1 MTFMD
6 ENYQIDSTDKQILR
20 LLQEDARR
28 PFLDVARKIK
38 VSGGTIHQR
47 IEKLKEA
54 GIITGSTI
62 TVDYKKLGKNVT
74 VLLGIH
80 LKNAKDINLVIKKL
94 NLLDEV
100 IEAYYTTGN
109 YALIIKILMEDI
121 DDFHDFLVNKLQK
134 IDEIQSTESF
144 ICLKQVIKKDIVFK

>member
-1 MTFMD
+1 MD

>member
-1 MTFMD
+1 MD

-54 GIITGSTI
+54 GIITGSKI

-80 LKNAKDINLVIKKL
+80 LKNAKDIKLVIKKL

>member
-1 MTFMD
+1 MAD
-6 ENYQIDSTDKQILR
+6 NYQIDSTDKQILR
-20 LLQEDARR
+20 LLQEDARK
-28 PFLDVARKIK
+28 PFLEVARKIK

-54 GIITGSTI
+54 GIITGSKI

-80 LKNAKDINLVIKKL
+80 LKNAKDINIVIDKL

-109 YALIIKILMEDI
+109 YALIVKILVKDI
-121 DDFHDFLVNKLQK
+121 EDFHQFLVNKLQT
-134 IDEIQSTESF
+134 IDEIQATESF
-144 ICLKQVIKKDIVFK
+144 ISLKQVIKKDIVLT